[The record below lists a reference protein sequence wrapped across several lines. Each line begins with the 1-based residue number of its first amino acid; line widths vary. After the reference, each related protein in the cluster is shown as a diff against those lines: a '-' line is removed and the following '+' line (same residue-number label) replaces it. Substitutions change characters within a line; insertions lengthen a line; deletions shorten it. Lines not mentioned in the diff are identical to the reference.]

1 MNRTATRF
9 VATMLLGLAVAAG
22 AHEGSAHKEKPV
34 EGEVKAVAGDRITL
48 QSGSSTLTVV
58 LDDSTKLE
66 RGDKPATKADL
77 KPGEHL
83 SVFGTRLGTG
93 ELAASEIMIG
103 GAHGAGKPEKP
114 MGDGMPMEH
123 SH

>member
-1 MNRTATRF
+1 MNRTATTF
-9 VATMLLGLAVAAG
+9 FATMLLGLAVAAG
-22 AHEGSAHKEKPV
+22 GHEGPVHKEKPV

-58 LDDSTKLE
+58 LDDRTKLE

-103 GAHGAGKPEKP
+103 AARDAGKPDEH
-114 MGDGMPMEH
+114 MGGAMPMEH